1 MGLKPSGYLPR
12 LTDSII
18 ERRMK
23 AFGAV
28 EVAGPKFCGK
38 TWSSMAQAAS
48 IAHLDDAGTRRM
60 AELDV
65 SLALEGQLPHVIDE
79 WQDVPTVW
87 DAVRRSVDEHG
98 NKRGMYL
105 LTGSST
111 VDKSKVSHSG
121 AGRIATVPMRTMSL
135 FESGESTGGGLSSWI
150 VRRPVCWRRGID

>member
-65 SLALEGQLPHVIDE
+65 SLTLEGQLPHVIDE

-87 DAVRRSVDEHG
+87 DAVR
-98 NKRGMYL
+98 
-105 LTGSST
+105 
-111 VDKSKVSHSG
+111 
-121 AGRIATVPMRTMSL
+121 
-135 FESGESTGGGLSSWI
+135 
-150 VRRPVCWRRGID
+150 

>member
-1 MGLKPSGYLPR
+1 
-12 LTDSII
+12 
-18 ERRMK
+18 
-23 AFGAV
+23 
-28 EVAGPKFCGK
+28 
-38 TWSSMAQAAS
+38 MAQAAS

-65 SLALEGQLPHVIDE
+65 SLTLEGQLPHVIDE

-111 VDKSKVSHSG
+111 VDKSKS
-121 AGRIATVPMRTMSL
+121 RTAVQ
-135 FESGESTGGGLSSWI
+135 GG
-150 VRRPVCWRRGID
+150 